1 MNMNPKCLCEA
12 QIYFIICGKMKAS
25 STNKTKAF
33 YHHLICTM
41 ENIKVFRLRGNTSC
55 WKFRSSQIKEAH
67 QTFKCDGRHI
77 FL

>member
-1 MNMNPKCLCEA
+1 
-12 QIYFIICGKMKAS
+12 MKAS

-41 ENIKVFRLRGNTSC
+41 ENIKVFRLRENASC
-55 WKFRSSQIKEAH
+55 WKFRSSQIKAH
-67 QTFKCDGRHI
+67 QTLKCDGRYI